1 MLLQYIP
8 GKKRIILIEV
18 LSPYD
23 VNLMSVQIRSDKV
36 PYIWFMLGSWVLTD
50 LQYKGVSKINSEWF
64 RVIKNI

>member
-36 PYIWFMLGSWVLTD
+36 PYLVYVRVLSFD
-50 LQYKGVSKINSEWF
+50 RSSVQRS
-64 RVIKNI
+64 